1 MAVEIH
7 NFLTLVSLCPGLSLL
22 FASLVIWSAAW
33 PNSYPNFM
41 VYLSC
46 LSTAE
51 IVCLA
56 DLDALEMRWLERSS
70 LNRTLLA
77 KF

>member
-1 MAVEIH
+1 MTVEIH

-22 FASLVIWSAAW
+22 FASWVIWSAAW
-33 PNSYPNFM
+33 PNSYPKFI

-51 IVCLA
+51 IVSLA
-56 DLDALEMRWLERSS
+56 DLDALFKRLLERSS
-70 LNRTLLA
+70 LNRTLFA